1 MEPSVKSLTEMI
13 GDLIVARIPVLDE
26 ENKIVVRLH
35 KVEQSGIWVE
45 SHAFNESMLEE
56 YDMPVSVTSLLLF
69 IPFSGIDYILSS
81 IQTIALSETAFG
93 LDN

>member
-13 GDLIVARIPVLDE
+13 GDLIVARIPVLDK
-26 ENKIVVRLH
+26 ENKIVVRLR

-45 SHAFNESMLEE
+45 SQAFNESTLEE
-56 YDMPVSVTSLLLF
+56 YGMPVSVTSLLLF

-81 IQTIALSETAFG
+81 IETIARSETAFG